1 MKYRSIKEADIERI
15 KILCD
20 KKGISYP
27 HQNSIVF
34 VAEDV
39 NEIVGFVAIT
49 SLPFIEPLISENPVV
64 ANNLHQMAIGFLL
77 AQEAKNVFCYCNED
91 KVETFSKAGFEIFE
105 ENKIIMRKELN

>member
-1 MKYRSIKEADIERI
+1 MKYRSIREEDVERI
-15 KILCD
+15 KVLCD
-20 KKGISYP
+20 KNNIAYP

-34 VAEDV
+34 IAEDQ
-39 NEIVGFVAIT
+39 NEIVGFVGIT

-91 KVETFSKAGFEIFE
+91 KVELYEKAGFKVFE
-105 ENKIIMRKELN
+105 KNKIIMRKEM

>member
-1 MKYRSIKEADIERI
+1 MKYRPIKEEDIERI

-20 KKGISYP
+20 KNNIAYP

-34 VAEDV
+34 VAEDI
-39 NEIVGFVAIT
+39 NEIVGFVGIT

-64 ANNLHQMAIGFLL
+64 ANNLHQMAIGFLI
-77 AQEAKNVFCYCNED
+77 AQEAKNVFCYCDED

-105 ENKIIMRKELN
+105 ENKVILRKELS